1 MGVGTDDDGS
11 SLEDDGLEEEL
22 ELICSLLLL
31 LTKLEELLGSW
42 LLLTELAELLET
54 TLLVL
59 LLDGFSVLLD
69 ELLEIT
75 LLEEDKEDV
84 EVNDESSINENSENT
99 NMVED
104 VNDVLYE
111 VVNEANT
118 ATETVNNESLQTSP
132 LTKEQELENAWKI
145 LNTQPIK

>member
-22 ELICSLLLL
+22 ELLCSLLLL
-31 LTKLEELLGSW
+31 LTWLEELLGAS
-42 LLLTELAELLET
+42 LLLTELAELLGT

-75 LLEEDKEDV
+75 LLEEDKEDGLML
-84 EVNDESSINENSENT
+84 SSLLLSGT
-99 NMVED
+99 
-104 VNDVLYE
+104 VLSG
-111 VVNEANT
+111 T
-118 ATETVNNESLQTSP
+118 DDSG
-132 LTKEQELENAWKI
+132 
-145 LNTQPIK
+145 